1 MFKTNDL
8 GTAAFLMLKGSILRD
23 AYINDRKIF
32 VFEFDGD
39 EAKNRQIA
47 IEYLNSE
54 CSKFDA
60 QVKNLKKVLNSGYK

>member
-8 GTAAFLMLKGSILRD
+8 GTAAFLMLRGCILSN
-23 AYINDRKIF
+23 AYIDERKVF
-32 VFEFDGD
+32 VFEFEGD
-39 EAKNRQIA
+39 KEKNRKIA

-60 QVKNLKKVLNSGYK
+60 QIKNLKKTLNSQYM